1 MHVKVPKPTLTLALS
16 RSLQLQEHP
25 IKKTIKRKRQNVGK
39 ATINHPIIWMVYDI
53 YDIVLPTLN
62 QLGQNTGSRLTAL
75 LSRLDA
81 ASEVDRL
88 CDTEVQNVSEK
99 IERTKMNQANIEIVT

>member
-1 MHVKVPKPTLTLALS
+1 MVNMTFMTLFYHC
-16 RSLQLQEHP
+16 Q
-25 IKKTIKRKRQNVGK
+25 
-39 ATINHPIIWMVYDI
+39 
-53 YDIVLPTLN
+53 N

-99 IERTKMNQANIEIVT
+99 MERTKMNQANIDIVT